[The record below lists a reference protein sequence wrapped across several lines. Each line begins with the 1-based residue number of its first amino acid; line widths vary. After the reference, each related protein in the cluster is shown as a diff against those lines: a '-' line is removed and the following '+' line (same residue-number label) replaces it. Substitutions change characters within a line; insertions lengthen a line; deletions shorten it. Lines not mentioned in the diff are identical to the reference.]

1 MYRKYRDS
9 LFIIQYSYR
18 GNKYR
23 DVPVLYIGVS
33 LQAYIITQQYHY
45 WEYKQSLCDQVR
57 WTQRMRE
64 NKHEVNNTNLQQNG
78 TRLIKTTHTIIQ
90 GIWQDARVRI
100 RIFR

>member
-57 WTQRMRE
+57 
-64 NKHEVNNTNLQQNG
+64 
-78 TRLIKTTHTIIQ
+78 
-90 GIWQDARVRI
+90 
-100 RIFR
+100 